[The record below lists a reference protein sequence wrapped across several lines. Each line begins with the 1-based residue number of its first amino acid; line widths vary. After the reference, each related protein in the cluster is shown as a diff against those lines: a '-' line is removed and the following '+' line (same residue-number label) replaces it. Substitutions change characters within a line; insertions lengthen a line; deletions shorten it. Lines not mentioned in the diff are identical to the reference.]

1 MTPIKFGTKPNAFW
15 TLSRTGLLSGA
26 VSAVCTGKVAIVTG
40 GSRGLGKAIALELA
54 AQGAKV
60 AVNYNSNADAANAV
74 VAEIQEMGSEAI
86 AVQADVS
93 QLDAAQN
100 LVKETTKTF
109 GQVDILVNNAG
120 TTRDTLLMMMKEEQ
134 WDQVLDINLKSVFNC
149 SKAVARPM
157 VRKKNGGRI
166 INISSV
172 SGLTGLPGQTN
183 YSASKAGMIGF
194 SKALAKE
201 LGNRQ
206 ITVNVI
212 APGFFPTDLTS
223 DLPEEQKK
231 WILENTPLGRMGDAK
246 DIAYA
251 VSFLASDRAAFITG
265 EVLRVDGGLAM

>member
-1 MTPIKFGTKPNAFW
+1 M
-15 TLSRTGLLSGA
+15 LSE
-26 VSAVCTGKVAIVTG
+26 KVAIVTG
-40 GSRGLGKAIALELA
+40 GSRGLGKAIALDLA
-54 AQGAKV
+54 THGAKI

-74 VAEIQEMGSEAI
+74 VAEIEAMGGEAI

-93 QLDAAQN
+93 NFESAQALIKAA
-100 LVKETTKTF
+100 TKAF

-120 TTRDTLLMMMKEEQ
+120 TTRDTLLMMMKESQ
-134 WDQVLDINLKSVFNC
+134 WDDVLDINLKSVFNC

-157 VRKKNGGRI
+157 IRRKQGGRI

-172 SGLTGLPGQTN
+172 SGLVGLPGQTN

-194 SKALAKE
+194 TKALAKE
-201 LGNRQ
+201 LGGRQ
-206 ITVNVI
+206 ITVNVV

-231 WILENTPLGRMGDAK
+231 WILENTPLGRMGNAQEV
-246 DIAYA
+246 ANA
-251 VSFLASDRAAFITG
+251 VTFLASDRAAFITG